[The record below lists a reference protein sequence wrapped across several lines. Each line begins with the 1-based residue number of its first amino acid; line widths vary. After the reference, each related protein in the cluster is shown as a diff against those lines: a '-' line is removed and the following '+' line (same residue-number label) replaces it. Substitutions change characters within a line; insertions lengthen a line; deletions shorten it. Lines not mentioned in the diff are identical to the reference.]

1 MPRTRSIR
9 IGILVAS
16 TLIAAASL
24 VYILRP
30 NGASTCT
37 VVLIDTAGIRCG
49 DLLFRNGNGVESRVV
64 TGMSNG
70 EYSHIA
76 IAHKGPEGW
85 MAIHAVPGETEK
97 HSDTDYLKVEPIE
110 DFYKHERA
118 RSGAIARVR
127 CSNETA
133 MEAVK
138 YALDKVERK
147 FAFDHDYKLADTS
160 EYYCT
165 ELIYHAY
172 LTQGIDLA
180 EDRRHEL
187 PMPGTEGFFIF
198 PSDILNSKHIETVK
212 QLSTASFTNP

>member
-85 MAIHAVPGETEK
+85 RAIHAVPGETENAR
-97 HSDTDYLKVEPIE
+97 DTDYLKTEPIE
-110 DFYKHERA
+110 EFYKKDRA
-118 RSGAIARVR
+118 RSGAIATVN
-127 CSNETA
+127 CSDEAALTA
-133 MEAVK
+133 LR
-138 YALDKVERK
+138 YALGKVAQK
-147 FAFDHDYKLADTS
+147 VAFDHSYSLEDTT
-160 EYYCT
+160 ELYCT
-165 ELIYHAY
+165 ELIYRAY
-172 LTQGIDLA
+172 LQAGIDLA
-180 EDRRHEL
+180 DNRRHEL
-187 PMPGTEGFFIF
+187 PMPGTEGCFIF
-198 PSDILNSKHIETVK
+198 PSDILKSKHMLSVK
-212 QLSTASFTNP
+212 QLQTTHITNF